1 MNLMLNSNPLYTDK
15 VTRKHFNERTG
26 MKKKKLTDAQL
37 KKVGR
42 KAVKLLDDY
51 SEYAYD
57 HIWYIL
63 GDMVKKMRGESSG

>member
-1 MNLMLNSNPLYTDK
+1 
-15 VTRKHFNERTG
+15 